1 LLSHAW
7 DAKHSSFLDPSLTV
21 INEKGNKL
29 FFLLETLAIRGNHGR
44 GTHRQVRAILTNKS
58 VKIKYQKGYF
68 FFPVK
73 KKK

>member
-1 LLSHAW
+1 M
-7 DAKHSSFLDPSLTV
+7 KKG
-21 INEKGNKL
+21 INY

-68 FFPVK
+68 FFLLK
-73 KKK
+73 NKI